1 MILGPMLI
9 SLLSGLAAAVGW
21 VLTGGSI
28 WVAISIVYGLAAT
41 AGLLVS
47 ASLMALRSP
56 AASDRLAAPRHG
68 YHPPPVRLPDASAG
82 SSRTC
87 ARPAQQSRCESTPG
101 LHVPLATGVSSRQ
114 SHSLLPSRS
123 TARRS
128 GTSHTSRP
136 LPEPLLLRGR
146 EGGGRAG
153 GEPFLK
159 HFAH

>member
-68 YHPPPVRLPDASAG
+68 YHPPPREA
-82 SSRTC
+82 
-87 ARPAQQSRCESTPG
+87 
-101 LHVPLATGVSSRQ
+101 
-114 SHSLLPSRS
+114 
-123 TARRS
+123 ARRK
-128 GTSHTSRP
+128 R
-136 LPEPLLLRGR
+136 RVVAYV
-146 EGGGRAG
+146 RAPSAAVAVRVNAKATRAVG
-153 GEPFLK
+153 DWRI
-159 HFAH
+159 